1 MGKRKI
7 STPSFPIFRFN
18 NIKKSLSYTVFLI
31 VVISVAITFITASGT
46 ETNVNMID
54 STEFQNQYESFNS
67 LLQSFVND
75 NGTVD
80 YTSIRNNPFNLD
92 KFIIFINNV
101 SPGNRP
107 EQFLDSDAKAYWINV
122 YNALAIKTIIDN
134 PDVNSIREI
143 SWGMGAFW
151 RNKFV
156 VGGKKMTLNHI
167 ENKIL
172 RGKYQ
177 DPRIHFA
184 INCASNSCPPIGN
197 RIVTGNKL
205 DEQLDQK
212 AINFIND
219 PENVRIDHN
228 NKEIYLSKIFKWFK
242 KDFIKNHENILSFII
257 NYRNDINV
265 QQRADIINTYKI
277 IYNKYDWSLNE

>member
-18 NIKKSLSYTVFLI
+18 NIKKSLSYTILLTFL
-31 VVISVAITFITASGT
+31 VGISAALITVSRAQ
-46 ETNVNMID
+46 TNINSID
-54 STEFQNQYESFNS
+54 SIEFQDNYESLNRV
-67 LLQSFVND
+67 LRSFVND
-75 NGTVD
+75 NGNVD
-80 YTSIRNNPFNLD
+80 YTSIRNDPFNLD
-92 KFIIFINNV
+92 KFITFVSNV
-101 SPGNRP
+101 SP
-107 EQFLDSDAKAYWINV
+107 ETHSEHFSDSDAKAYWINV

-156 VGGKKMTLNHI
+156 VGGRKMTLNHI

-197 RIVTGNKL
+197 RIVTGNRL

-212 AINFIND
+212 ASNFINES
-219 PENVRIDHN
+219 ENVLIDHN
-228 NKEIYLSKIFKWFK
+228 NKEIYLSRIFKWFK
-242 KDFIKNHENILSFII
+242 KDFIKNHENVLSFILS
-257 NYRNDINV
+257 YRKDINI

>member
-7 STPSFPIFRFN
+7 STTSFPIFRYN
-18 NIKKSLSYTVFLI
+18 NIKKSLSYTILFI
-31 VVISVAITFITASGT
+31 VVISVAMTIITASST
-46 ETNVNMID
+46 ETDVNMID
-54 STEFQNQYESFNS
+54 NTELHINYDSFNS

-75 NGTVD
+75 SGTVD
-80 YTSIRNNPFNLD
+80 YHSIRNDPFNLD
-92 KFIIFINNV
+92 KFITFINNV
-101 SPGNRP
+101 SPENHP
-107 EQFLDSDAKAYWINV
+107 EQFSDPDAKAYWINV

-172 RGKYQ
+172 RVKYQ

-197 RIVTGNKL
+197 RIVTGNNL

-212 AINFIND
+212 A
-219 PENVRIDHN
+219 
-228 NKEIYLSKIFKWFK
+228 
-242 KDFIKNHENILSFII
+242 
-257 NYRNDINV
+257 
-265 QQRADIINTYKI
+265 
-277 IYNKYDWSLNE
+277 